1 MTPMLAATDS
11 KSLPAMA
18 PAPSMPTGVMDDAG
32 PVLVVGLGETGLSC
46 VRHLVRTGR
55 RRIVAV
61 DSRPCPP
68 QRARVEA
75 EFPGVEIHCGPVDA
89 RILAKAAEIVLSPGV
104 WVREPFLCEAV
115 AKGIPLIG
123 DIELFARNVDAPVV
137 AITGSNG
144 KSGVTSLVGEMA
156 RLSGLRAVTGGNLG
170 PAALELLGC
179 GAELYVLELSSF
191 QLETT
196 ASLCPKVAT
205 VLNISPDHQDR
216 YADLDE
222 YIEAKRRILHGAE
235 AVVAN
240 LDDSRAARL
249 VFDEVAAAPEGAG
262 PKVFA
267 FSAAPHPK
275 AHWRVVDEEGQAF
288 IARDRRPIFP
298 LASIPLS
305 GRHNVAN
312 ALAAFAL
319 GDAIGLS
326 RSAMAKALR
335 DHKGLPHRCETVGDS
350 GKVRW
355 INDSK
360 GTNVGATVAAIEGL
374 VDGYEDRDRLIL
386 IAGGIGKGA
395 DFSPLLAASRG
406 RVRCALLFGQD
417 AKAIAEVLGQ
427 GVELRHVADLE
438 AAVEGASEIARPGDT
453 VLFSPACASF
463 DMFENYAVRG
473 DRFRRLVRA
482 RIEEVGS

>member
-1 MTPMLAATDS
+1 MFAALDS
-11 KSLPAMA
+11 NSLPAVA
-18 PAPSMPTGVMDDAG
+18 PAPSMPTEAVDDAR
-32 PVLVVGLGETGLSC
+32 PVVVVGLGETGLSC
-46 VRHLVRTGR
+46 IRHLVGAGR
-55 RRIVAV
+55 RSIVAV

-68 QRARVEA
+68 HRARVEA
-75 EFPGVEIHCGPVDA
+75 EFPAVEIHCGPVDA
-89 RILAKAAEIVLSPGV
+89 RLLAGAAEIVVSPGV
-104 WVREPFLCEAV
+104 WVGEPFLREAV

-123 DIELFARNVDAPVV
+123 DIELFARNADAPVV

-144 KSGVTSLVGEMA
+144 KSSVTSLVGEMA
-156 RLSGLRAVTGGNLG
+156 RRAGLRAVAGGNLG
-170 PAALELLGC
+170 PAALDLLGC

-196 ASLCPKVAT
+196 SSLRPKVAT

-222 YIEAKRRILHGAE
+222 YIEAKRRILRGAQ
-235 AVVAN
+235 AVVVN
-240 LDDSRAARL
+240 LDDPLAARL
-249 VFDEVAAAPEGAG
+249 VIDGLAAAPEGAA
-262 PKVFA
+262 PDRFA
-267 FSAAPHPK
+267 FSFSPHPK
-275 AHWRVVDEEGQAF
+275 AHWCIVDEGDQAF
-288 IARDRRPIFP
+288 IARKRKPIFP
-298 LASIPLS
+298 LARIPLS

-319 GDAIGLS
+319 GEAIGLPP
-326 RSAMAKALR
+326 SAMAKALR
-335 DHKGLPHRCETVGDS
+335 DHKGLPHRCETVGES
-350 GKVRW
+350 GQVRW

-374 VDGYEDRDRLIL
+374 ADADEGRDRLIL

-395 DFSPLLAASRG
+395 DFSPLSAACRG
-406 RVRCALLFGQD
+406 RVRCVLLFGRD
-417 AKAIAEVLGQ
+417 AKAIAQALGR
-427 GVELRHVADLE
+427 GIEACHVADLE
-438 AAVEGASEIARPGDT
+438 AAVAKASTIARPGDT

-482 RIEEVGS
+482 RIEEIGS